1 MLDIPGYRV
10 VGTIRAT
17 GSNVLFHAVREA
29 DGLPAIIKTPMAPA
43 PGPRES
49 ERYRREYGILQRLR
63 DVSGVARPYAFERI
77 RERPVL
83 LLEKVQGETLSES
96 LGKPLE
102 VPRFLSLAISLAS
115 TLAEVHRRNV
125 IHKDIK
131 PSNIIVEPEGAAR
144 LIDFGAATLQ
154 KVEHLD
160 GAPSHIEGT
169 LAYISPEQTGRMN
182 RSVDYRTDFYSLGV
196 TFYELLTGRRPFH
209 GRDVLEWFHA
219 HMAQTPPPPREL
231 NPGIPPALSAIVL
244 KLLAKVAEERYQ
256 SAEGLK
262 ADLERCREQLSQ
274 REQEP
279 FALGEH
285 DTPGRFQLPQRLYGR
300 EAQVAALL
308 QGFERVVRSG
318 RPELV
323 LVSGYSGI
331 GKSSVVHELHKPV
344 VQRRGFFLSAKF
356 DQFQRDV
363 PYATVTQALRGLVQ
377 QLLAGSAE
385 EVERWRERVNQAWEG
400 EGQVLV
406 DLVPLLN
413 LLVGM
418 QPAPQQLSPS
428 ETLHRFHRV
437 VRRFLGVFAT
447 AEQPLVVFLDDLQ
460 WADLH
465 SLQLIQQMLSQPDM
479 PPILWIGA
487 YRDNEVSPSHPLVSV
502 LEETRKAGAR
512 MTELRLEPLSL
523 EQVDQLVADALPG
536 AAQEL
541 IAPLSRLVHEKT
553 GGNPFFLLQ
562 LLATL
567 HQEGLLVPVT
577 GGGWRWDA
585 EGVQARSYSDNVVEF
600 MVGKLRQLPGEM
612 QHLLRLA
619 AHVGNAFS
627 LQLLGVLAG
636 LSDAEEVE
644 RRLEFSLQEGLL
656 VRAGAEQYRFLHDRI
671 QQAAHALLPEAERK
685 ALHLRI
691 GRLLL
696 ERLSPEQVREE
707 LFGVVGQ
714 LNAGAELIQEPAE
727 RHRVARLNAEAG
739 QKAEAAVAHRAAI
752 AYFKTAFMLIPG
764 DPWETE
770 PTLAFQV
777 QLARARCELLT
788 GNVAEARQLAEQ
800 LCSRARTRADTTA
813 AYCLKSDTL
822 MAMGDITASV
832 SCNLE
837 CLKLLG
843 LSIPVHPS
851 WEEAEAAHDEAW
863 ALLGQRS
870 IEGLIELPPMT
881 DPDMKVLMGA
891 HASLFAKAYVTD
903 NPLLI
908 ITLSR
913 MVSLTLRHG
922 FTEASVMGLGWFGV
936 LTGMFFKRYRE
947 GLALSMLARGL
958 VERYNLATQRASAL
972 LSLELISWFTQP
984 LPESQEIALSGF
996 HHGLQS
1002 GDFYSASWCSA
1013 AIVVNRQVMG
1023 HHLDDVHRETVSRI
1037 AFVAKTGIVDPLDYL
1052 VVIQAYVQQL
1062 RGRSHAFGTL
1072 SGEGFDEPS
1081 FEAAMTPE
1089 RMSSTRVSY
1098 WLIKL
1103 ESRFMCG
1110 AYEEALDAANK
1121 AAGLLWSASGNIR
1134 LREFHLYRAL
1144 TLAALFER
1152 ATPEQQRQSRVDLQR
1167 HHQQLAEW
1175 AAQCPETFRVPERM
1189 VAAEL
1194 ARLEDR
1200 PDEATRAYEEAI
1212 RLAREGGASHH
1223 LGLASELAANFWRAR
1238 QAPIVADGF
1247 AREARAA
1254 YRHWG
1259 ALGKLQHLDA
1269 QWPHLAAAP
1278 ATKDTSTSSTDS
1290 NQVDALTVVK
1300 AQQAISSEIVLE
1312 RLVDTLMQAA
1322 IENAGA
1328 QRGALVLPNGDTL
1341 AVAALSS
1348 GTPTELPWTLLS
1360 YVQRIREHVLIS
1372 DASKPHLFS
1381 ADEYLTRHSARSILC
1396 LPLLRQ
1402 EQFLGALYLEN
1413 NLATNAFSP
1422 ARLSLLKY
1430 IASQA
1435 AISIENARLY
1445 ADVQCAKAELRR
1457 ANEELERRVE
1467 ERTRELEQAQ
1477 ARLVDTAREV
1487 GMSEVASNV
1496 LHSVGNVLTSTQVNL
1511 ELMQQSVDGLR
1522 VSQLKKAAA
1531 LLTEHSGSLADFLS
1545 QDPRGAHL
1553 PEYLTVLADEQMRSQ
1568 TRLAEDL
1575 DVMGRHIAH
1584 IRSIIQVQQTY
1595 AKATLMSEECEL
1607 AQIIDGALRIEM
1619 AALQRHGV
1627 SVKVEL
1633 SPVPR
1638 VKVDRHKV
1646 LQILTHLIS
1655 NAKQAM
1661 DRVPEG
1667 QRELFVRLG
1676 LEGTQAR
1683 IQVVD
1688 TGVGIAPEARARLF
1702 VHGFTTRKDGRGF
1715 GLHSSAL
1722 AAQLLGGRLLLESA
1736 GLGKGATATLELP
1749 LS

>member
-1 MLDIPGYRV
+1 
-10 VGTIRAT
+10 
-17 GSNVLFHAVREA
+17 
-29 DGLPAIIKTPMAPA
+29 
-43 PGPRES
+43 
-49 ERYRREYGILQRLR
+49 
-63 DVSGVARPYAFERI
+63 
-77 RERPVL
+77 
-83 LLEKVQGETLSES
+83 
-96 LGKPLE
+96 
-102 VPRFLSLAISLAS
+102 
-115 TLAEVHRRNV
+115 
-125 IHKDIK
+125 
-131 PSNIIVEPEGAAR
+131 
-144 LIDFGAATLQ
+144 
-154 KVEHLD
+154 
-160 GAPSHIEGT
+160 
-169 LAYISPEQTGRMN
+169 
-182 RSVDYRTDFYSLGV
+182 
-196 TFYELLTGRRPFH
+196 
-209 GRDVLEWFHA
+209 
-219 HMAQTPPPPREL
+219 
-231 NPGIPPALSAIVL
+231 
-244 KLLAKVAEERYQ
+244 
-256 SAEGLK
+256 
-262 ADLERCREQLSQ
+262 
-274 REQEP
+274 
-279 FALGEH
+279 
-285 DTPGRFQLPQRLYGR
+285 
-300 EAQVAALL
+300 
-308 QGFERVVRSG
+308 
-318 RPELV
+318 
-323 LVSGYSGI
+323 
-331 GKSSVVHELHKPV
+331 
-344 VQRRGFFLSAKF
+344 
-356 DQFQRDV
+356 
-363 PYATVTQALRGLVQ
+363 
-377 QLLAGSAE
+377 
-385 EVERWRERVNQAWEG
+385 
-400 EGQVLV
+400 
-406 DLVPLLN
+406 
-413 LLVGM
+413 
-418 QPAPQQLSPS
+418 
-428 ETLHRFHRV
+428 
-437 VRRFLGVFAT
+437 
-447 AEQPLVVFLDDLQ
+447 
-460 WADLH
+460 
-465 SLQLIQQMLSQPDM
+465 
-479 PPILWIGA
+479 
-487 YRDNEVSPSHPLVSV
+487 
-502 LEETRKAGAR
+502 
-512 MTELRLEPLSL
+512 
-523 EQVDQLVADALPG
+523 
-536 AAQEL
+536 
-541 IAPLSRLVHEKT
+541 
-553 GGNPFFLLQ
+553 
-562 LLATL
+562 
-567 HQEGLLVPVT
+567 
-577 GGGWRWDA
+577 
-585 EGVQARSYSDNVVEF
+585 
-600 MVGKLRQLPGEM
+600 
-612 QHLLRLA
+612 
-619 AHVGNAFS
+619 
-627 LQLLGVLAG
+627 
-636 LSDAEEVE
+636 
-644 RRLEFSLQEGLL
+644 
-656 VRAGAEQYRFLHDRI
+656 
-671 QQAAHALLPEAERK
+671 
-685 ALHLRI
+685 
-691 GRLLL
+691 
-696 ERLSPEQVREE
+696 
-707 LFGVVGQ
+707 
-714 LNAGAELIQEPAE
+714 
-727 RHRVARLNAEAG
+727 
-739 QKAEAAVAHRAAI
+739 
-752 AYFKTAFMLIPG
+752 
-764 DPWETE
+764 
-770 PTLAFQV
+770 
-777 QLARARCELLT
+777 
-788 GNVAEARQLAEQ
+788 
-800 LCSRARTRADTTA
+800 
-813 AYCLKSDTL
+813 
-822 MAMGDITASV
+822 
-832 SCNLE
+832 
-837 CLKLLG
+837 
-843 LSIPVHPS
+843 
-851 WEEAEAAHDEAW
+851 
-863 ALLGQRS
+863 
-870 IEGLIELPPMT
+870 
-881 DPDMKVLMGA
+881 
-891 HASLFAKAYVTD
+891 
-903 NPLLI
+903 
-908 ITLSR
+908 
-913 MVSLTLRHG
+913 
-922 FTEASVMGLGWFGV
+922 
-936 LTGMFFKRYRE
+936 
-947 GLALSMLARGL
+947 
-958 VERYNLATQRASAL
+958 
-972 LSLELISWFTQP
+972 
-984 LPESQEIALSGF
+984 
-996 HHGLQS
+996 
-1002 GDFYSASWCSA
+1002 
-1013 AIVVNRQVMG
+1013 
-1023 HHLDDVHRETVSRI
+1023 
-1037 AFVAKTGIVDPLDYL
+1037 
-1052 VVIQAYVQQL
+1052 
-1062 RGRSHAFGTL
+1062 
-1072 SGEGFDEPS
+1072 
-1081 FEAAMTPE
+1081 
-1089 RMSSTRVSY
+1089 
-1098 WLIKL
+1098 
-1103 ESRFMCG
+1103 
-1110 AYEEALDAANK
+1110 
-1121 AAGLLWSASGNIR
+1121 
-1134 LREFHLYRAL
+1134 
-1144 TLAALFER
+1144 
-1152 ATPEQQRQSRVDLQR
+1152 VDLQR